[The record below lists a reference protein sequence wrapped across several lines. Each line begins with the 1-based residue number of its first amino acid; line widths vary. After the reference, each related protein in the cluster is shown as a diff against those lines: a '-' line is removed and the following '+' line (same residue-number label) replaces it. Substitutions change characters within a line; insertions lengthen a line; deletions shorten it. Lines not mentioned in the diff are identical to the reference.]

1 MILEANERAGGSRLA
16 RHLVNAV
23 DNDHVEIHEL
33 RGFVSNDLFGAFKE
47 IQAVSIGTK
56 AKNYLF
62 SISLNPPSNKNVPV
76 KVFEDAIERI
86 EKKLGLVGQP
96 RAIVFHEKEGR
107 RHAHCVFSRINIDQ
121 MKAINLSLYKEKLTE
136 ISRELFLEHDWQ
148 MPPGLENYKDRDPLN
163 FKRAEWQQAKRT
175 KQDVRVLK
183 KLFQDCW
190 AVSDSQDALAN
201 ALAERGFTLAKGDRR
216 GYVAIDWRGEIC
228 SISRWVGIKAKE
240 VRAKLGDPDTLPSV
254 DDVKRKVANGIS
266 HEAREIHKEAMAS
279 YDRRHIELQ
288 AKRADMVAGHR
299 AARETLRQEHEAQRI
314 AEIKARSERL
324 PTGIKAAWAKL
335 SGHYQ
340 TLRQEIEAEAHA
352 CDLRDQAE
360 AQKLIERQ
368 LNERRVLQ
376 HDIRILRHHQ
386 SIALAKLYRDTG
398 TLLRSDDLTAD
409 PRQYFVPPE
418 EWNLIWSAE
427 QIRSVPERVL
437 DVITDKDTSFS
448 RNDIVRKL
456 AEYIDDPAKLRI
468 ACDEVMASGE
478 LVKLPDTPRPLY
490 STREMERLH
499 ASLNDQAKSMARQK
513 THSVGS
519 RATHAAIHHQNAKL
533 QKAVGANL
541 SDEQCHAINH
551 VLDDNQLSTVVG
563 FAGSGKSTMLAA
575 AHDAW
580 TKQGY
585 RVLGAALSGK
595 AADGLQE
602 ASSIASRTLASF
614 ETSWNNGFNQLQRGD
629 VLVIDEAGMVGTRQI
644 LRFFKE
650 ARLRGAKLVLVGDPE
665 QLQPINAGT
674 PFRDILKQ
682 IENAELT
689 EIRRQKENWQ
699 RQATRDFAQNKT
711 AAALK
716 AYADRGAVEQHDR
729 KSDAITALMQDYMA
743 DFELRGASASR
754 LALAYRRKDAHALN
768 QAVRKARQS
777 GGELVD
783 EKLFKT
789 NHGPRAF
796 AAGDR
801 IIFTKNDTSLG
812 VKNGTLGT
820 VEKFDEYSLTV
831 LLDGNGQGRTRNLTF
846 SPKQY
851 ASIDH
856 GYATTIHKSQG
867 ATVDHTFVLS
877 SGKMDRHLTYVA
889 MSRHRDTA
897 KLYVDN
903 SLPQMMKT
911 ERVLSPRRMRMLTLG

>member
-16 RHLVNAV
+16 RHLMNAV
-23 DNDHVEIHEL
+23 DNDHVEVHDL
-33 RGFVSNDLFGAFKE
+33 RGFVSNNLFGAFKE
-47 IQAVSIGTK
+47 IQAVSMGTQ

-62 SISLNPPSNKNVPV
+62 SISLNPPSNKNVPI
-76 KVFEDAIERI
+76 KLFEDAIERI
-86 EKKLGLVGQP
+86 EKKLGLAGQP

-136 ISRELFLEHDWQ
+136 ISRVLFLEHDWQ
-148 MPPGLENYKDRDPLN
+148 MPLGLENYKDRDPLN
-163 FKRAEWQQAKRT
+163 FKRGEWQQAKRT
-175 KQDVRVLK
+175 KQDVQVLK

-190 AVSDSQDALAN
+190 AASDSQDAFAN

-216 GYVAIDWRGEIC
+216 GHVAVDWRGEIY

-240 VRAKLGDPDTLPSV
+240 VRAKLGDPDALPSV

-266 HEAREIHKEAMAS
+266 YEAREIHEEAMVS
-279 YDRRHIELQ
+279 YDRRLLELQ
-288 AKRADMVAGHR
+288 VKRADMVTIHR
-299 AARETLRQEHEAQRI
+299 AAREMLRQEHEASRI
-314 AEIKARSERL
+314 AEVKARSERL
-324 PTGIKAAWAKL
+324 PTGIKAVWAKL

-340 TLRQEIEAEAHA
+340 TLREKIEAEARA
-352 CDLRDQAE
+352 SDLRDQAE

-376 HDIRILRHHQ
+376 HDLRILRHHQ

-398 TLLRSDDLTAD
+398 TLLRSNDITAD
-409 PRQYFVPPE
+409 PRQCFIPPA
-418 EWNLIWSAE
+418 EWDIIWSAE
-427 QIRSVPERVL
+427 QIRSVPERIL
-437 DVITDKDTSFS
+437 DVITDKDVSFS

-468 ACDEVMASGE
+468 ACDEVLASAE

-513 THSVGS
+513 THNVGS
-519 RATHAAIHHQNAKL
+519 RVIHAAINHQNAKL
-533 QKAVGANL
+533 QKAVGASL
-541 SDEQCHAINH
+541 SDEQCQAINH
-551 VLDDNQLSTVVG
+551 VLEDNQLSAVVG

-575 AHDAW
+575 ANDAW
-580 TKQGY
+580 AKQGY

-595 AADGLQE
+595 AADGLQD
-602 ASSIASRTLASF
+602 ASGIASRTLASF
-614 ETSWNNGFNQLQRGD
+614 ETSWNNGFNQLQFGD
-629 VLVIDEAGMVGTRQI
+629 VLVIDEAGMVGTRQM
-644 LRFFKE
+644 LRFIKE
-650 ARLRGAKLVLVGDPE
+650 TRLRGAKLVLVGDPE

-682 IENAELT
+682 IDNAELT
-689 EIRRQKENWQ
+689 EIRRQKEDWQ
-699 RQATRDFAQNKT
+699 RQATRDFAQNK
-711 AAALK
+711 AGAALK
-716 AYADRGAVEQHDR
+716 AYADRGAVEQHDK

-743 DFELRGASASR
+743 DFELRGSSASR

-777 GGELVD
+777 GGELK
-783 EKLFKT
+783 EEILFNT

-801 IIFTKNDTSLG
+801 INFTKNDTELG

-820 VEKFDEYSLTV
+820 VEGFAENSLTV
-831 LLDGNGQGRTRNLTF
+831 CLDGIGRGRTRRLTF

-867 ATVDHTFVLS
+867 VTVDKAFVLS
-877 SGKMDRHLTYVA
+877 SGNMDGHLTYVA
-889 MSRHRDTA
+889 MSRHRETA

-903 SLPQMMKT
+903 SCPQTMEI
-911 ERVLSPRRMRMLTLG
+911 ERALTPRQLRMLTRG

>member
-16 RHLVNAV
+16 QHLMNTV
-23 DNDHVEIHEL
+23 DNDHVEIHDL
-33 RGFVSNDLFGAFKE
+33 RGFVS
-47 IQAVSIGTK
+47 
-56 AKNYLF
+56 NYLF
-62 SISLNPPSNKNVPV
+62 SISLNPPGNKNVPV

-86 EKKLGLVGQP
+86 EKKLGLVEQP

-107 RHAHCVFSRINIDQ
+107 RHAHCVFSRINIGQ

-190 AVSDSQDALAN
+190 AVSDSQDAFAN
-201 ALAERGFTLAKGDRR
+201 ALAERGITLAKGDRR
-216 GYVAIDWRGEIC
+216 GHVAVDWRGEIY

-254 DDVKRKVANGIS
+254 EDVKRKIANEIS
-266 HEAREIHKEAMAS
+266 HEAHEIHREAMAS
-279 YDRRHIELQ
+279 HDRRHLELQ
-288 AKRADMVAGHR
+288 GKRAAKVAGHR
-299 AARETLRQEHEAQRI
+299 TAREALQQDHEVRRI
-314 AEIKARSERL
+314 AEVKARSGRL
-324 PTGIKAAWAKL
+324 PTGIKAVWAKL

-340 TLRQEIEAEAHA
+340 TLRQEIEAEAFA

-368 LNERRVLQ
+368 LNERQILQ

-398 TLLRSDDLTAD
+398 TLLRSDDLAVD

-418 EWNLIWSAE
+418 EWDIIWSAE
-427 QIRSVPERVL
+427 QIRSVPERIL
-437 DVITDKDTSFS
+437 DVVTDKDATFS

-468 ACDEVMASGE
+468 ACDDVLASSE
-478 LVKLPDTPRPLY
+478 LVKLSDTQQPLY
-490 STREMERLH
+490 STQEMERLH
-499 ASLNDQAKSMARQK
+499 ASLADQAKSMARQR
-513 THSVGS
+513 THNVGS
-519 RATHAAIHHQNAKL
+519 RATRAAIHHQNAKL

-541 SDEQCHAINH
+541 SDEQCQAINH
-551 VLDDNQLSTVVG
+551 VLDDNQLSAVVG
-563 FAGSGKSTMLAA
+563 IAGSGKSTMLAA
-575 AHDAW
+575 ANDAW

-602 ASSIASRTLASF
+602 ASGIASRTLSSF
-614 ETSWNNGFNQLQRGD
+614 ETSWNNDFNQLQRGD
-629 VLVIDEAGMVGTRQI
+629 VLVIDEAGMVGTRQM
-644 LRFFKE
+644 LRFIKE
-650 ARLRGAKLVLVGDPE
+650 TRLRGAKLVLVGDPE

-674 PFRDILKQ
+674 PFRDVLEQ
-682 IENAELT
+682 IGKAELT
-689 EIRRQKENWQ
+689 EIRRQKEDWQ

-711 AAALK
+711 SAALK
-716 AYADRGAVEQHDR
+716 AYADRGAVEQHDT

-754 LALAYRRKDAHALN
+754 LALAYRRKDAYALN
-768 QAVRKARQS
+768 QAIRKARQS

-783 EKLFKT
+783 ERLFKT

-801 IIFTKNDTSLG
+801 IIFMRNDTGLG

-820 VEKFDEYSLTV
+820 VEKFDEDSLTV
-831 LLDGNGQGRTRNLTF
+831 LLDGNRQGLTRHLTF

-867 ATVDHTFVLS
+867 ATVDNAFVLS

-889 MSRHRDTA
+889 MSRHRETA
-897 KLYVDN
+897 KIYVDN
-903 SLPQMMKT
+903 SRPQIMDC
-911 ERVLSPRRMRMLTLG
+911 ERVPTPMRSRMLTRG

>member
-16 RHLVNAV
+16 RHLMNTM

-33 RGFVSNDLFGAFKE
+33 RGFVSNNLFGAFKE
-47 IQAVSIGTK
+47 IQAVSMGTQ

-86 EKKLGLVGQP
+86 ENKLGLVGQP

-121 MKAINLSLYKEKLTE
+121 MKAINLSLYKEKLTK

-163 FKRAEWQQAKRT
+163 FKRSEWQQAKRT

-183 KLFQDCW
+183 KLFHDCW
-190 AVSDSQDALAN
+190 AVSDSQGAFAN

-216 GYVAIDWRGEIC
+216 SHVAVDWRGEIY

-254 DDVKRKVANGIS
+254 EDVKCKVANEIS

-288 AKRADMVAGHR
+288 AKRVEMVAGHR
-299 AARETLRQEHEAQRI
+299 AARETLRQEHEVRRI

-324 PTGIKAAWAKL
+324 PTGIKAVWAKL

-340 TLRQEIEAEAHA
+340 TLRQEVETEARA
-352 CDLRDQAE
+352 CDLRDQTE

-368 LNERRVLQ
+368 LNERQVLQ

-398 TLLRSDDLTAD
+398 TLLRSDDLSAD
-409 PRQYFVPPE
+409 PRQYFIPPE
-418 EWNLIWSAE
+418 EWDVIWSAE
-427 QIRSVPERVL
+427 QIRSVPERIL
-437 DVITDKDTSFS
+437 DVITDKDASFS

-468 ACDEVMASGE
+468 ACDEVLSSNE
-478 LVKLPDTPRPLY
+478 LVKLSDTPKQLY

-499 ASLNDQAKSMARQK
+499 ASLNAQAKSMARQR
-513 THSVGS
+513 THNVGS
-519 RATHAAIHHQNAKL
+519 RTIRAAIHHQNTKL

-541 SDEQCHAINH
+541 SDEQCQAINH
-551 VLDDNQLSTVVG
+551 VLDDNQLSAVVG

-575 AHDAW
+575 ANDAW

-602 ASSIASRTLASF
+602 ASGIASRTLSSF
-614 ETSWNNGFNQLQRGD
+614 ETSWNNGFNQLQCGD
-629 VLVIDEAGMVGTRQI
+629 VLVIDEAGMVGTRQM
-644 LRFFKE
+644 LRFIKE
-650 ARLRGAKLVLVGDPE
+650 TRLRGAKLVLVGDPE

-674 PFRDILKQ
+674 PFRDVLEQ
-682 IENAELT
+682 IGKAELT
-689 EIRRQKENWQ
+689 EIRRQKEDWQ
-699 RQATRDFAQNKT
+699 RQATRDFAQNKM

-716 AYADRGAVEQHDR
+716 AYADRGAVEQHDT

-754 LALAYRRKDAHALN
+754 LALAYRRKDVHALN
-768 QAVRKARQS
+768 QAIRKARKS
-777 GGELVD
+777 GGELGD
-783 EKLFKT
+783 EMLFKT
-789 NHGPRAF
+789 NHGPRAL
-796 AAGDR
+796 AVGDR
-801 IIFTKNDTSLG
+801 IIFTKNDTDLG
-812 VKNGTLGT
+812 LKNGTLGT
-820 VEKFDEYSLTV
+820 VGEFDESSLTV
-831 LLDGNGQGRTRNLTF
+831 LLDGSGQGQTRRLSF

-867 ATVDHTFVLS
+867 ATVDNAFVLS

-897 KLYVDN
+897 KIYVD
-903 SLPQMMKT
+903 SSRPKKSEI
-911 ERVLSPRRMRMLTLG
+911 ERVLTPRRTRILTHS